1 MPFVP
6 FPLLALCP
14 LDYFNPPYS
23 IRTTVT
29 MGVGAIL
36 EPLVVIVLLFGGT
49 WINRSKQSISRRCRW
64 QGSSPY
70 QSRPCSPDV
79 SDSDED
85 GTLNPRS
92 WSPSLLHIPDD
103 RWRKRQIRI
112 FSSRFQVTTPNTE
125 VFRDRLLSRVLRK
138 FPFLVEC
145 WYWALVYW
153 VWLVVH
159 LYHQFVELTS
169 ICVWIR
175 LINSLEHSRHLLC
188 KTKPLTWRGNMR
200 YS

>member
-1 MPFVP
+1 MSFVP
-6 FPLLALCP
+6 FSLLALLSP
-14 LDYFNPPYS
+14 GAFQPTTVSYPILV
-23 IRTTVT
+23 IRSTVT

-36 EPLVVIVLLFGGT
+36 EPLVVVALLFGGT

-70 QSRPCSPDV
+70 QSRPCSPDA
-79 SDSDED
+79 SDPDED
-85 GTLNPRS
+85 GTLSPRS
-92 WSPSLLHIPDD
+92 WSPSLLHAPDD

-112 FSSRFQVTTPNTE
+112 FSSRFQVTTPNTA
-125 VFRDRLLSRVLRK
+125 VFQDRLLSRVLRK

-159 LYHQFVELTS
+159 S
-169 ICVWIR
+169 ITLSSVR
-175 LINSLEHSRHLLC
+175 EA
-188 KTKPLTWRGNMR
+188 KQ
-200 YS
+200 

>member
-1 MPFVP
+1 MYLIALASILDIGHTIPTLSFMSFVP
-6 FPLLALCP
+6 FPLLALLSLGSFQP
-14 LDYFNPPYS
+14 TTVSYPILV
-23 IRTTVT
+23 IRSTVT

-36 EPLVVIVLLFGGT
+36 EPLVVVALLFGGT

-70 QSRPCSPDV
+70 QSRPCSPEA
-79 SDSDED
+79 SDPDED
-85 GTLNPRS
+85 GTLSPRS
-92 WSPSLLHIPDD
+92 WSPSLLHAPDD

-112 FSSRFQVTTPNTE
+112 FSSRFQVTTPNTA
-125 VFRDRLLSRVLRK
+125 VFQDRLLSRVLRK

-159 LYHQFVELTS
+159 S
-169 ICVWIR
+169 II
-175 LINSLEHSRHLLC
+175 S
-188 KTKPLTWRGNMR
+188 P
-200 YS
+200 